1 MCPEGTS
8 EHNGLEVVI
17 FSAIVAV
24 ITAGAWFGL
33 KKWRAHKQKQA
44 VGREAKVKKASDKLP
59 AVFKEKTF
67 KVNIAFKDLA
77 LSLKKRNKKKIIS
90 EATGVIRASKLTAI
104 LGPSGA
110 GKTSF
115 LETLAGKAHYGEM
128 VGDVFINGV
137 ACHIHH
143 LKRLLGYVP
152 PDVTKFY

>member
-1 MCPEGTS
+1 M
-8 EHNGLEVVI
+8 
-17 FSAIVAV
+17 

-44 VGREAKVKKASDKLP
+44 ESRELKVKQASEKLP
-59 AVFKEKTF
+59 GVFKEKTF

-77 LSLKKRNKKKIIS
+77 LSLKKRKKKIIS
-90 EATGVIRASKLTAI
+90 ETTGVIRASKLTAI

-110 GKTSF
+110 GKTAF

-128 VGDVFINGV
+128 GGDVFINGM
-137 ACHIHH
+137 ACRIHH

-152 PDVTKFY
+152 PDVRLFNNFINFILFNSR